1 MNALF
6 ILIDQI
12 ISIYL
17 YTLIIYVII
26 TLLIQFE
33 IVNRY
38 NRIIDFILRGLIALH
53 EPLLIKIRKYIPFFG
68 GMDFSPVIVILLLS
82 FIRNLLIDQIISIY
96 LYSLIIYVIIT
107 VLVHFVLINRYNR
120 IIDIILRGLIAI
132 HEPLLIKIRKYIPFI
147 GGMDFSPVI
156 VILLLSFIRNLL
168 LDYRLSL

>member
-1 MNALF
+1 MTLKINRIIKNKDFIFTRLKFYFKTYINIVTNIITTMNALF

-17 YTLIIYVII
+17 YTLIAYVII
-26 TLLIQFE
+26 TLLVQFE

-38 NRIIDFILRGLIALH
+38 NRIIDLILRGLIAL
-53 EPLLIKIRKYIPFFG
+53 
-68 GMDFSPVIVILLLS
+68 
-82 FIRNLLIDQIISIY
+82 
-96 LYSLIIYVIIT
+96 
-107 VLVHFVLINRYNR
+107 
-120 IIDIILRGLIAI
+120 

-168 LDYRLSL
+168 IDYRLSL

>member
-17 YTLIIYVII
+17 YTLIAYVII
-26 TLLIQFE
+26 TLLVQFE
-33 IVNRY
+33 IVNRN
-38 NRIIDFILRGLIALH
+38 NRIIDLILRGLIAL
-53 EPLLIKIRKYIPFFG
+53 
-68 GMDFSPVIVILLLS
+68 
-82 FIRNLLIDQIISIY
+82 
-96 LYSLIIYVIIT
+96 
-107 VLVHFVLINRYNR
+107 
-120 IIDIILRGLIAI
+120 

-168 LDYRLSL
+168 IDYRLSL

>member
-1 MNALF
+1 MTLKINRIIKNKDFKFTRLKFYFKTYINIVSNIITTMNALF

-17 YTLIIYVII
+17 YTLIAYVII
-26 TLLIQFE
+26 TLLVQFE

-38 NRIIDFILRGLIALH
+38 NRIIDLILRGLIAL
-53 EPLLIKIRKYIPFFG
+53 
-68 GMDFSPVIVILLLS
+68 
-82 FIRNLLIDQIISIY
+82 
-96 LYSLIIYVIIT
+96 
-107 VLVHFVLINRYNR
+107 
-120 IIDIILRGLIAI
+120 

-168 LDYRLSL
+168 IDYRLSL

>member
-17 YTLIIYVII
+17 YTLIAYVLT
-26 TLLIQFE
+26 TLLVQFE
-33 IVNRY
+33 IVNRD
-38 NRIIDFILRGLIALH
+38 NRIIDLILRGLIAL
-53 EPLLIKIRKYIPFFG
+53 
-68 GMDFSPVIVILLLS
+68 
-82 FIRNLLIDQIISIY
+82 
-96 LYSLIIYVIIT
+96 
-107 VLVHFVLINRYNR
+107 
-120 IIDIILRGLIAI
+120 

-168 LDYRLSL
+168 IDYRLSL

>member
-17 YTLIIYVII
+17 YTLIAYVII
-26 TLLIQFE
+26 TLLVQFE

-38 NRIIDFILRGLIALH
+38 NRIIDLILRGLIALH
-53 EPLLIKIRKYIPFFG
+53 EPF
-68 GMDFSPVIVILLLS
+68 
-82 FIRNLLIDQIISIY
+82 
-96 LYSLIIYVIIT
+96 
-107 VLVHFVLINRYNR
+107 
-120 IIDIILRGLIAI
+120 
-132 HEPLLIKIRKYIPFI
+132 LIKIRKYIPFI

-168 LDYRLSL
+168 IDYRLSL

>member
-1 MNALF
+1 MNIVTNIITTMNALF

-26 TLLIQFE
+26 TLLVQFE

-53 EPLLIKIRKYIPFFG
+53 EPLLIKIRKYIPFIG

-82 FIRNLLIDQIISIY
+82 FIRNLLID
-96 LYSLIIYVIIT
+96 
-107 VLVHFVLINRYNR
+107 
-120 IIDIILRGLIAI
+120 
-132 HEPLLIKIRKYIPFI
+132 
-147 GGMDFSPVI
+147 
-156 VILLLSFIRNLL
+156 
-168 LDYRLSL
+168 YRLSL

>member
-26 TLLIQFE
+26 TLLVQFE

-53 EPLLIKIRKYIPFFG
+53 EPLLIKIRKYIPYIG

-82 FIRNLLIDQIISIY
+82 FIRNLLID
-96 LYSLIIYVIIT
+96 
-107 VLVHFVLINRYNR
+107 
-120 IIDIILRGLIAI
+120 
-132 HEPLLIKIRKYIPFI
+132 
-147 GGMDFSPVI
+147 
-156 VILLLSFIRNLL
+156 
-168 LDYRLSL
+168 YRLNF